1 MADILKNL
9 LEAYRTDIN
18 DVESQAGGA
27 ITYIIKSYIVQ
38 APEVLP
44 MDWSADLPCIL
55 ISPSSI
61 PVHPDCLPGVADKK
75 TYEIT
80 LSILKE
86 GYGDETLGLIGDA
99 HETGLLTMAQDLE
112 TLYRREKFSLS
123 AACYLVNIDYN
134 LRKVPPYL
142 HTGINQAHLTFR
154 HEYLDMRS

>member
-1 MADILKNL
+1 MADILKSL
-9 LEAYRTDIN
+9 LAAYQDDIN
-18 DVESQAGGA
+18 DVQSQAGGGL
-27 ITYIIKSYIVQ
+27 TYIVKAYIVQ

-55 ISPSSI
+55 ISPNSI
-61 PVHPDCLPGVADKK
+61 PVEPDCLPGLADRK
-75 TYEIT
+75 TYDIT

-86 GYGDETLGLIGDA
+86 GYGDETLGLFGDT

-123 AACYLVNIDYN
+123 AACYLTQINYT
-134 LRKVPPYL
+134 LRKIPPYL

-154 HEYLDMRS
+154 HEYLDMRG